1 MDFAVRPGYHQLHNA
16 VSPVLLR
23 PIRFVTVRFTI
34 RTLFIALTVVFMLSV
49 PGGHADTFLLKDGSK
64 VSGTVTYE
72 SDDAIHID
80 TSKGLVIID
89 PRDVR
94 RRTISPP
101 RPEPLDTA
109 EQERID
115 KAVYEYTRQ
124 LRAIKRTYL
133 DRPHGS
139 KHEEA
144 FARGRKRVLAMND
157 PLAIDPLTRLLS
169 EGDERCRAL
178 LVEALDR
185 FDDDQA
191 TMNLV
196 VVALLDPAESV
207 RLRAVEA
214 LLKHNDPRIVA
225 DLRSALRSDEDVVVR
240 NAAVALGK
248 LRARDAAHDLIDLLS
263 YERKISYTVPREA
276 LLTTIQGNYIA
287 GYRAKVARGVA
298 QVEPTIGVI
307 GSGSAIS
314 REPITVRLTQTVYR
328 TEVQEA
334 LIAITGQNFGFDH
347 DKWVQWLAQNPPPKN
362 P

>member
-1 MDFAVRPGYHQLHNA
+1 MRSAPRTAILAWATVLVPA
-16 VSPVLLR
+16 VSGV
-23 PIRFVTVRFTI
+23 
-34 RTLFIALTVVFMLSV
+34 
-49 PGGHADTFLLKDGSK
+49 HADTFLLKDGTE
-64 VSGTVTYE
+64 VAGTVTYE
-72 SDDAIHID
+72 SDDVIHVD
-80 TSKGLVIID
+80 TSTGLVIID
-89 PRDVR
+89 LRDVR
-94 RRTISPP
+94 RRVVSPP
-101 RPEPLDTA
+101 TAEPLDPA
-109 EQERID
+109 KQERID

-133 DRPHGS
+133 DRPRDS
-139 KHEEA
+139 KYEGA
-144 FARGRKRVLAMND
+144 FAKGRKRVLAMND

-169 EGDERCRAL
+169 DGDERCRVL

-207 RLRAVEA
+207 RLKAAEA
-214 LLKHNDPRIVA
+214 LLKRNDPRVVS
-225 DLRSALRSDEDVVVR
+225 DLRSALQSDEDFVVR
-240 NAAVALGK
+240 NAAVALGI
-248 LRARDAAHDLIDLLS
+248 LRAREAAPDLIHLLS
-263 YERKISYTVPREA
+263 YERKVSYTVPREA

-298 QVEPTIGVI
+298 QVEPIIGVI

-314 REPITVRLTQTVYR
+314 SAPITVRLTQTVYR

-334 LIAITGQNFGFDH
+334 LIAITGQNFGFSH
-347 DKWVQWLAQNPPPKN
+347 DKWLQWLAQNPPPKN

>member
-1 MDFAVRPGYHQLHNA
+1 VK
-16 VSPVLLR
+16 S
-23 PIRFVTVRFTI
+23 TI
-34 RTLFIALTVVFMLSV
+34 RTAIMALAMVLVPVVWSV
-49 PGGHADTFLLKDGSK
+49 RADTFLLKDGTE
-64 VSGTVTYE
+64 VTGTVTYE
-72 SDDAIHID
+72 SDDVIHVD
-80 TSKGLVIID
+80 TAKGLVIID
-89 PRDVR
+89 PGDVR
-94 RRTISPP
+94 RRIVAPP
-101 RPEPLDTA
+101 AAEPPDPA
-109 EQERID
+109 EQERMH

-124 LRAIKRTYL
+124 LRAIKHTYL
-133 DRPHGS
+133 DRPHDS
-139 KHEEA
+139 RYEEA
-144 FARGRKRVLAMND
+144 FAKGRTRVLAMND

-169 EGDERCRAL
+169 DGDEPCRAL
-178 LVEALDR
+178 LVEALSR
-185 FDDDQA
+185 FDEDQA

-214 LLKHNDPRIVA
+214 LRKRNDPRIVS

-248 LRARDAAHDLIDLLS
+248 LRARDAAYDLIDLLS
-263 YERKISYTVPREA
+263 YKRKVSYTVPREA
-276 LLTTIQGNYIA
+276 LLTSIQGNYIA

-298 QVEPTIGVI
+298 QVEPIIGVI

-314 REPITVRLTQTVYR
+314 RAPVTVRLTQTVYR

-347 DKWVQWLAQNPPPKN
+347 DKWLQWLTQNPPPAN